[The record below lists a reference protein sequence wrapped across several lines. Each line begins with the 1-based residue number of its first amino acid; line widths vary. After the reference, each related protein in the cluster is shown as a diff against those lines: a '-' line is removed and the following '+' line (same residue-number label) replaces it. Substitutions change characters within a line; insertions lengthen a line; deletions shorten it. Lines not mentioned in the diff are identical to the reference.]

1 MRIQRWVLRSI
12 PVAAALVVGAAPVMF
27 AQGQQVFEWT
37 GRVDREVQISMRGN
51 QLWTRNVGNNTAT
64 RERSRVFT
72 PLPRQ
77 DGRVVA
83 QLESGRGDVD
93 VIQQP
98 SQSNGWTTVV
108 RIRDTAGGSGTY
120 RVAAYW
126 ESYANGD
133 YIGRGRGR
141 GHDRDRDRDA
151 DRGRYGDR
159 GVYGNGNNGQYGN
172 AMLHWSGN
180 VDGLLEIRIQ
190 NGRVSYRTLSGAQPT
205 AIRANAGNVGI
216 PRGSS
221 SVSVQQ
227 NQGRGSVS
235 VVQQPSSYNGYTTVL
250 RVNDPQSGASYHDF
264 DLYWQ

>member
-1 MRIQRWVLRSI
+1 
-12 PVAAALVVGAAPVMF
+12 
-27 AQGQQVFEWT
+27 GQQVFEWT

-51 QLWTRNVGNNTAT
+51 QISTRNIGGAAA

-83 QLESGRGDVD
+83 QLESGRGNVD

-108 RIRDTAGGSGTY
+108 RVRDTAGGAGTY

-126 ESYANGD
+126 ESYANGE
-133 YIGRGRGR
+133 YIGRDRGR
-141 GHDRDRDRDA
+141 G
-151 DRGRYGDR
+151 R
-159 GVYGNGNNGQYGN
+159 GVYGNGGNRGNGQYGN
-172 AMLHWSGN
+172 GNSMLHWTGN

-205 AIRANAGNVGI
+205 AIRANTGNVSI

-221 SVSVQQ
+221 SVSVEQ

-250 RVNDPQSGASYHDF
+250 RVNDPQSGSSYYDF
-264 DLYWQ
+264 DLYWR

>member
-12 PVAAALVVGAAPVMF
+12 PVAAALMIGAVPVVF
-27 AQGQQVFEWT
+27 AQGQEVFEWT

-51 QLWTRNVGNNTAT
+51 RLSTRSIGNNTET

-98 SQSNGWTTVV
+98 TASNGWTTVV
-108 RIRDTAGGSGTY
+108 RVRDTAGGSGMY

-126 ESYANGD
+126 ESYANGE

-141 GHDRDRDRDA
+141 GR
-151 DRGRYGDR
+151 DR
-159 GVYGNGNNGQYGN
+159 GVYESRGNGQYGQAGN
-172 AMLHWSGN
+172 SMLHWSGN

-205 AIRANAGNVGI
+205 AIRANVGNVGI

-221 SVSVQQ
+221 AVSVQQ

-250 RVNDPQSGASYHDF
+250 RVNDPQSGASYYDF

>member
-1 MRIQRWVLRSI
+1 MKIQRWVLRSI
-12 PVAAALVVGAAPVMF
+12 PVAAALVVGTAPVVF

-37 GRVDREVQISMRGN
+37 GRVDREAQISMRGN
-51 QLWTRNVGNNTAT
+51 QISTRMIGNNTSA
-64 RERSRVFT
+64 RERSRVIT

-83 QLESGRGDVD
+83 QLESGRGTVD

-108 RIRDTAGGSGTY
+108 RIRDTAGGTGTY
-120 RVAAYW
+120 RVAAYG

-133 YIGRGRGR
+133 HDDRGRGRGR
-141 GHDRDRDRDA
+141 DRDRDR
-151 DRGRYGDR
+151 DR
-159 GVYGNGNNGQYGN
+159 GVYGNGNGGNGQYGN
-172 AMLHWSGN
+172 GNSMLHWTGN

-216 PRGSS
+216 PRGIS

-250 RVNDPQSGASYHDF
+250 RVNDPQSGASYYDF
-264 DLYWQ
+264 DLYWR

>member
-12 PVAAALVVGAAPVMF
+12 PVAAALVVGAAPVVF

-51 QLWTRNVGNNTAT
+51 QLWTRSIGNNTAT

-98 SQSNGWTTVV
+98 SASNGWTTVV

-120 RVAAYW
+120 RVAGYW

-141 GHDRDRDRDA
+141 GRGRDRDRGAYDN
-151 DRGRYGDR
+151 RGYGQS
-159 GVYGNGNNGQYGN
+159 GSS
-172 AMLHWSGN
+172 MLHWSGN

-205 AIRANAGNVGI
+205 AIRANVGDVGI

-221 SVSVQQ
+221 AVSVQQ

-250 RVNDPQSGASYHDF
+250 RVNDPQSGASFYDF